1 MFELLWFCLIP
12 EFKLLLKEEECEWGY
27 FVDLDEK
34 EVKQIVR
41 NTERLKDM
49 RNKDL
54 ENRMQNRP
62 LRKSDSKRSLLF

>member
-41 NTERLKDM
+41 KTERLKDM
-49 RNKDL
+49 RRRDA
-54 ENRMQNRP
+54 EMQNRP
-62 LRKSDSKRSLLF
+62 LRKSDSKRSLLFK